1 MKRSRSTKARHV
13 LLAFLTLTFL
23 VGTDSLAQVGGES
36 TTTQED
42 EVLFLTILCQLDL
55 NSDRQSLQILFRAT
69 GGITPDS
76 GPIGAN
82 PGFLDNGFNRGDCGN
97 LVSQFI
103 TTAEGFGCTV
113 GQFSSFN
120 PEINFEE
127 EKALGVCKDT
137 RNGIM
142 DIMATLTEL
151 LLSGVGPGGQGRI
164 ASGSV
169 AR

>member
-42 EVLFLTILCQLDL
+42 EVLFITILCQLDL
-55 NSDRQSLQILFRAT
+55 NSDMQSLQILFRAT

-76 GPIGAN
+76 GSLGVN
-82 PGFLDNGFNRGDCGN
+82 PGFLDNGGDCDN
-97 LVSQFI
+97 LVSQFS
-103 TTAEGFGCTV
+103 TTAEGFSCTV
-113 GQFSSFN
+113 GRFSSFN
-120 PEINFEE
+120 PSINFEE
-127 EKALGVCKDT
+127 EKVLGVCKDT

-142 DIMATLTEL
+142 DIMATLTER

-164 ASGSV
+164 NSGPV
-169 AR
+169 VR